1 MNRKLFWKLCFCI
14 TLVSIVLVYAVAEL
28 SYQIEKTLSYVE
40 PKHKQVLEAY
50 RIELEG
56 LVAKGHLKAVRKML
70 TDIQKK
76 EGTFATIIEVSTRE
90 LVALEHTDYRQVE
103 IKLGRSLEHPI
114 HLYHDNPFIELPLTD
129 QQYTFVIRLPDHM
142 MPGQFWPEVHMMLH
156 LFLPLVLMVVVS
168 YALYRYL
175 MRPLGKLERATRQ
188 FSQGN
193 YEARVSPQLNGRNDE
208 LGRLANTFDEMAG
221 RVGNLVK
228 TQRHLIHDLSHELR
242 TPLQRLELCLET
254 EEPRQKQRLK
264 KEADQMRKLVEDTL
278 TLAWLENESPELRHE
293 NVDLVGLLEV
303 IAEDTEFEYPDRKLR
318 LELPEELDVANSSEK
333 ALNMALE
340 NIIRNAMRHTP
351 VGGLVT
357 VKVEVDGSYCQVCIL
372 DQGEGVPEE
381 LLDMIFK
388 PFFRVDKARKRGQAG
403 FGLGLA
409 LAKRQ
414 INGIGGSI
422 SARNHSDTGLM
433 MSITIPLHS

>member
-1 MNRKLFWKLCFCI
+1 
-14 TLVSIVLVYAVAEL
+14 
-28 SYQIEKTLSYVE
+28 
-40 PKHKQVLEAY
+40 
-50 RIELEG
+50 
-56 LVAKGHLKAVRKML
+56 
-70 TDIQKK
+70 
-76 EGTFATIIEVSTRE
+76 
-90 LVALEHTDYRQVE
+90 
-103 IKLGRSLEHPI
+103 
-114 HLYHDNPFIELPLTD
+114 
-129 QQYTFVIRLPDHM
+129 
-142 MPGQFWPEVHMMLH
+142 
-156 LFLPLVLMVVVS
+156 
-168 YALYRYL
+168 
-175 MRPLGKLERATRQ
+175 
-188 FSQGN
+188 
-193 YEARVSPQLNGRNDE
+193 
-208 LGRLANTFDEMAG
+208 
-221 RVGNLVK
+221 
-228 TQRHLIHDLSHELR
+228 
-242 TPLQRLELCLET
+242 
-254 EEPRQKQRLK
+254 
-264 KEADQMRKLVEDTL
+264 MRKLVEDTL

-293 NVDLVGLLEV
+293 DVDLVGLLEV

-357 VKVEVDGSYCQVCIL
+357 VKVEVDESHCQVCIL